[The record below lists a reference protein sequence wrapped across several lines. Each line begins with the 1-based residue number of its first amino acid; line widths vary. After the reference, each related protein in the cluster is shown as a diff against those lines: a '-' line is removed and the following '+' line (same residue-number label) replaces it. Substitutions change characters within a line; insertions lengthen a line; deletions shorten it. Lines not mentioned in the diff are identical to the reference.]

1 MFRKTDSQTE
11 LFGPESRLDASTR
24 RRLDSSWAS
33 SFRQSVLPILL
44 QQEER
49 FGSLYA
55 QTGRPNFSVARIVGL
70 HILQELFALDDQ
82 SALDSY
88 SFDVRWQFALG
99 VGEEAAYISR
109 RSYVE
114 FRRRLVKHD
123 PEMQLMRGVF
133 EQVSEAAISS
143 LQVSVQEQRL
153 DSTLIVSNIQQR
165 GLEVLFRQT
174 LEQLCD
180 SLDDARQGMLSAPL
194 RAYLGRDRTGWF
206 SLGSA
211 QERRQ
216 RLEQL
221 ADWLVEGVRRFSQD
235 EEVNQTEAYQVAARL
250 VAERCEVT
258 EPDEGRGGG
267 DGEGQGGGEE
277 DTSEDSAGSEPASS
291 EVKLKKKPKS
301 PGTALQSPFD
311 PDAGCGHKG
320 PGYHTHVTE
329 TCNNGDKPEI
339 ITDYEVH
346 SAGRSDR
353 GKAIDV
359 VNRLDGTD
367 RKPDKLFA
375 DGGYPTADSALAI
388 EGKGVDFRA
397 PVDRGK
403 MPVETMSRLHFS
415 FDAQGHVLRCPT
427 GHAPIDHR
435 QTNPNGEGKALHAY
449 FDGNQ
454 CRACD
459 KRAQCP
465 VRAPNNGRYGN
476 FRLDLRPALRRRDE
490 MFEVQQVP
498 AWQQDYRIRSGVE
511 ATISE
516 LKRGHGL
523 GRLRV
528 RRLPQVRFAVACK
541 VTACNVKRWLRAV
554 GKKAASTRCPE
565 EPIDASGAPCRRLT
579 AIYGAIRDIWTAG
592 AAVRSS
598 NSSPVGLPRLP
609 LLAPVAA

>member
-1 MFRKTDSQTE
+1 M
-11 LFGPESRLDASTR
+11 
-24 RRLDSSWAS
+24 
-33 SFRQSVLPILL
+33 

-49 FGSLYA
+49 FSSLYA

-99 VGEEAAYISR
+99 VGEEAPYLSR

-114 FRRRLVKHD
+114 FRRRLVEHD
-123 PEMQLMRGVF
+123 PQMESMRGVF

-143 LQVSVQEQRL
+143 LQVSVQQQRL

-180 SLDDARQGMLSAPL
+180 RLDDARRGMLSAPL
-194 RAYLGRDRTGWF
+194 RESLARDRTGWF
-206 SLGSA
+206 SMGSA
-211 QERRQ
+211 QERRE
-216 RLEQL
+216 RLQQL
-221 ADWLVEGVRRFSQD
+221 AQWLVEAVQRFAQD
-235 EEVNQTEAYQVAARL
+235 EEVNQTEAYLVAARL

-258 EPDEGRGGG
+258 EPDDGRGGG
-267 DGEGQGGGEE
+267 GGESQGGGGGEG
-277 DTSEDSAGSEPASS
+277 TSKDSASS
-291 EVKLKKKPKS
+291 PEVKLKKKPES

-359 VNRLDGTD
+359 VDRLDGTD
-367 RKPDKLFA
+367 RKPDRLFA

-427 GHAPIDHR
+427 GHAPIEHR

-476 FRLDLRPALRRRDE
+476 FRLDLRPALCRRDQ

-498 AWQQDYRIRSGVE
+498 DWQQDYRIRSGVE

-541 VTACNVKRWLRAV
+541 VTACNVKRWLRAI
-554 GKKAASTRCPE
+554 GEKETSARCTEDPS
-565 EPIDASGAPCRRLT
+565 DASGTFCSLLT
-579 AIYGAIRDIWTAG
+579 AIYGAICDLWTAG
-592 AAVRSS
+592 GAARSRQP
-598 NSSPVGLPRLP
+598 SPVELPRLP
-609 LLAPVAA
+609 LLVPAAA